1 MQRNIHIEGEM
12 GALFGA
18 QHHMNAPTVRD
29 VFKLMQVNH
38 PGFKKY
44 LIDSHEKGIS
54 FAIEVGGE
62 DVEYAEELLLPLHK
76 GDVLITPVPEG
87 AGGNKKILAALA
99 IVAVLVISGGFAGL
113 TTGANPGYL
122 VASGGGLNT
131 AGLIAVSI
139 TTNLAL
145 AGLQEV
151 MAPDPAT
158 DSDQEESY
166 LFNGQEQNIIE
177 GDPVPILYGKL
188 EVPGQPINFEI
199 SNRTKKSN
207 GIGPFQQGRAGETH
221 TQSIH
226 DSWSPEEHSGFENT
240 GDQFYS

>member
-99 IVAVLVISGGFAGL
+99 IFAVVIATGGFAGG
-113 TTGANPGYL
+113 GAFGQGL
-122 VASGGGLNT
+122 GAGGMGPATAT
-131 AGLIAVSI
+131 AGL
-139 TTNLAL
+139 NLAGKVAMMISVNL
-145 AGLQEV
+145 AMTGLGEV
-151 MAPDPAT
+151 MAPDPST

-166 LFNGQEQNIIE
+166 LFNGQEQNLIE

-199 SNRTKKSN
+199 SNLSKRSN
-207 GIGPFQQGRAGETH
+207 GVGPFQQGARGDIIT
-221 TQSIH
+221 
-226 DSWSPEEHSGFENT
+226 EEAIRDRLDIIDGGGF
-240 GDQFYS
+240 DV